1 MANIKEATIA
11 EIEEARLKGVESV
24 ENAKAYYLSLDEK
37 DPMKPM
43 VFSQVQL
50 MSGMD
55 ELLTEVIRL
64 RKEIES

>member
-1 MANIKEATIA
+1 MANIKDASID
-11 EIEEARLKGVESV
+11 EIETALREGKSSI
-24 ENAKAYYLSLDEK
+24 ENAKAYYLSLDEIN
-37 DPMKPM
+37 PMRPM

-64 RKEIES
+64 RKEMES